1 MNSAVDSARRK
12 TIPRLPPRC
21 PSCHDSRGVRID
33 NLLSEGKMMPHWRCQ
48 KCGASWPTRITPR
61 AER

>member
-1 MNSAVDSARRK
+1 M
-12 TIPRLPPRC
+12 PRLPPRC

-33 NLLSEGKMMPHWRCQ
+33 NLLSEGKVTPHWRCK
-48 KCGASWPTRITPR
+48 KCGASWPTRTMPR